1 MSRNFALENISSFMS
16 SSSKNR
22 FNLALSDN
30 FGLINCEKEF
40 VNNDISIY
48 KTEVE
53 TNKELSIS
61 SNSKVDG
68 LFINIILDGNISYL
82 DNNIYKT
89 ETFIKNDTYLKY
101 LDYYNST
108 IIMDKNS
115 YVKSLVISI
124 KNSFLEKNL
133 SSNKS
138 LLEELQNHQKSTII
152 HKQDNQINIKLANEL
167 FHSPFYSDLHNIYI
181 QSKVLELIYNQ
192 FSSLLDDKN
201 KFLLFED
208 KIKLSRD
215 DIEALYKAKDIILTS
230 QEFPD
235 LVTLSKKVALNQF
248 KLKYGFRQLF
258 NTSPGNMILEQKM
271 IYAKQLLETSEFSIS
286 EISNFVGYK
295 YQSNFTNAFIKF
307 FGVLPK
313 DIMVQ
318 RKYYY

>member
-1 MSRNFALENISSFMS
+1 MSYNFTLNDMEAYKFSSN
-16 SSSKNR
+16 K
-22 FNLALSDN
+22 
-30 FGLINCEKEF
+30 
-40 VNNDISIY
+40 NDIIVTFPKEIGFISTLKY
-48 KTEVE
+48 KITEDILLLKTKILTSE
-53 TNKELSIS
+53 KILLHA
-61 SNSKVDG
+61 NSKIKG
-68 LFINIILDGNISYL
+68 LVINIVLDGENNII
-82 DNNIYKT
+82 DNNFKR
-89 ETFIKNDTYLKY
+89 EENFKKNSSCIKYMNEYDTT
-101 LDYYNST
+101 T
-108 IIMDKNS
+108 ILDKNS
-115 YVKSLVISI
+115 NSLGII
-124 KNSFLEKNL
+124 IEDKFLEKNFNDIFDL
-133 SSNKS
+133 NSFENFPSVTLK
-138 LLEELQNHQKSTII
+138 
-152 HKQDNQINIKLANEL
+152 NQISKNINLAKEL
-167 FHSPFYSDLHNIYI
+167 FNSPFEGKLHDIYL
-181 QSKVLELIYNQ
+181 QSKVFEIIYNE
-192 FSSLLDDKN
+192 FSEIMNHKIYNDDK
-201 KFLLFED
+201 KV
-208 KIKLSRD
+208 KLNQD